1 MHEPTLV
8 AALVTDNHGNRAGD
22 LFRGDVEARGVQRE
36 IAVKVP
42 AHPYVTKFEGSREA
56 TAHLESRAIGDR
68 WHGRFFGLFLLRF
81 FCDRLRRLYDL
92 ACTPK

>member
-42 AHPYVTKFEGSREA
+42 AHPYVTNSKVAVKRP
-56 TAHLESRAIGDR
+56 HI
-68 WHGRFFGLFLLRF
+68 
-81 FCDRLRRLYDL
+81 
-92 ACTPK
+92 